1 MRPFF
6 YLFFILFSLS
16 LCNRLE
22 AQTVL
27 LENPLDKI
35 LPYPYAKAGSF
46 ILMEDGSRG
55 VYIEG
60 EMKSRFFFFWIPE
73 QQWRGKNIRV
83 SIEAKGESLSRNFLF
98 GIQNKDA
105 ATGKDR
111 WDGSQTASGT
121 FEWKK
126 FILDLPM
133 KNKPVKGA
141 LTIRIG
147 MQQTTG
153 KLFLRNFKAIILSE
167 K

>member
-6 YLFFILFSLS
+6 NLFFVLFSLS

-27 LENPLDKI
+27 LENRLDKT
-35 LPYPYAKAGSF
+35 LPYGNAGSF
-46 ILMEDGSRG
+46 ILMEDGSRA

-60 EMKSRFFFFWIPE
+60 EMKSKLFFFWIPE

-153 KLFLRNFKAIILSE
+153 KLFLRNFKAITLSE